1 MKYISILLI
10 FSFVSCASYS
20 EQVKQNETDLDRME
34 QIVFASN
41 DIPKTD
47 MEFIKNTLSKTKKL
61 LDKGV
66 DESVLAD
73 RWREWIF
80 NKWLFVALFVLG
92 IAGLIVLKFNS
103 FSLASLVPDF
113 LKFNLGG
120 MGNA

>member
-1 MKYISILLI
+1 MKHIISILLI

-47 MEFIKNTLSKTKKL
+47 MEFIKNTLSKTKEL

-66 DESVLAD
+66 EESVLAD
-73 RWREWIF
+73 KWRDWIF
-80 NKWLFVALFVLG
+80 DKWLFIALFVLG
-92 IAGLIVLKFNS
+92 AVSFLVWKLKS
-103 FSLASLVPDF
+103 FSFPLPSLG
-113 LKFNLGG
+113 KSEY
-120 MGNA
+120 

>member
-1 MKYISILLI
+1 MKYIISILLI

-20 EQVKQNETDLDRME
+20 ERVRQNEIDLDRME

-41 DIPKTD
+41 DIPESD
-47 MEFIKNTLSKTKKL
+47 MEFVKRTLEQTKEL

-66 DESVLAD
+66 EESVLAD
-73 RWREWIF
+73 RWRDWIF
-80 NKWLFVALFVLG
+80 NKWLFVVLFVLG
-92 IAGLIVLKFNS
+92 AITFLVWKFNS
-103 FSLASLVPDF
+103 FTSLVPDF

>member
-1 MKYISILLI
+1 MKYIISILLI
-10 FSFVSCASYS
+10 LSFVSCASYS
-20 EQVKQNETDLDRME
+20 EQVEKNKTDLDRME

-41 DIPKTD
+41 DIPKKD
-47 MEFIKNTLSKTKKL
+47 MEFIKNTLSKTKEL

-66 DESVLAD
+66 SESALAD

-80 NKWLFVALFVLG
+80 NKWLFVCLFVLG
-92 IAGLIVLKFNS
+92 AITFLVWKFNS
-103 FSLASLVPDF
+103 FTSLVPDF